1 MMNKTQ
7 LANTTNLGKTAKEAT
22 KTLGMDISKQ
32 SSSISSTNQAV
43 RITKRQTSPP
53 RELLASKN
61 KFTVDEIIER
71 PKFRF
76 KSSMRVNGGLGA
88 GMTSR
93 DHQRDNSVLSNDSRM
108 SGTNVSIQSSF
119 SAIKSNL
126 LRFKYNKDP
135 NIYKNIGNITA
146 EGMVAISLP
155 RGGAQTPQKFLEKKK
170 ENNLSLYHQTAS
182 KHEAFTTAKASLAG
196 GMTSRGSKLSNPL
209 AKEYRIPISA
219 SKNRQKFNATMP
231 STKFGS
237 STTKNSHGKKM
248 MIPSSDLFAN
258 TVYADV
264 SNQHDSRQKGASG
277 LQTDLRSS
285 SKD

>member
-7 LANTTNLGKTAKEAT
+7 LANTANPGKGAKEAH
-22 KTLGMDISKQ
+22 KNLGMDISKQ

-43 RITKRQTSPP
+43 RLTKRQTSPP

-61 KFTVDEIIER
+61 KFTVDEIIEK

-76 KSSMRVNGGLGA
+76 KSSMRVNGALGA

-146 EGMVAISLP
+146 EGIVAISLP
-155 RGGAQTPQKFLEKKK
+155 RKGAQTPQKFLEKKK
-170 ENNLSLYHQTAS
+170 ENNLTLYHQTAA
-182 KHEAFTTAKASLAG
+182 KAEVFATAKAALAG
-196 GMTSRGSKLSNPL
+196 NVTSRGPKLSNPL

-231 STKFGS
+231 SMKFGS
-237 STTKNSHGKKM
+237 STTKNSHAKKM
-248 MIPSSDLFAN
+248 MTASDLFPTPN
-258 TVYADV
+258 FTDG
-264 SNQHDSRQKGASG
+264 QKP
-277 LQTDLRSS
+277 
-285 SKD
+285 